1 MSSAARDLLQ
11 TPITLKRPDFSVFE
25 KDDED
30 GGDDETNEEI
40 VRLKK
45 ELKKQSDKVS
55 QISSQIAKHL
65 DLQEDLENLQQAPLT
80 DSEGGSGMADKILEL
95 KGQLLS
101 EDLLESRKRAL
112 EMRKMIVD
120 STAVQLRARILEFES
135 GEKRKAGEIRAGKKF
150 QKKSNDHITQ
160 KLIVSS
166 VTTLQT
172 LRGEDVMTAAS
183 WIRRWR
189 LSLQQTGQDAY
200 QKCTSTMLKLDSNL
214 KTMFE
219 QIMRQGEIQWIQK
232 NEVDGNVASDVFTS
246 MSGQRFKVKKGSVY
260 EPNFNLFL
268 DALLKKMLWSTPE
281 QSIVD
286 AIEQQTFVFGT
297 DMTVHSEKVIDLL
310 NTLECKKSD
319 LSSCEKARL
328 YLQTMPPNWI
338 SLHNVPQDPNLED
351 AIQWAM
357 TIATKKVNEQ
367 KFVRNNVTEQVNAVV
382 GEKFMFP
389 STQSIENTTTKTVRK
404 EFNTS
409 DTAKFRGL
417 LATKHE
423 LDKRQQKEAQDDS
436 ESEEE
441 LPEEQR
447 KRVKFSKGDKKK
459 KRKASDMVTA
469 DEIQSILDERFTRQ
483 SDEINAVMQTFQK
496 NFNRKATCSHCKYED
511 CFEAERPDLK
521 KDWEK
526 FVKQGEAIEGHYAG
540 NCEGKLKNK
549 HFKKFGTW
557 CGKCKS
563 YNHAYRVHASENG
576 SFQGERGNLN
586 RRGS

>member
-11 TPITLKRPDFSVFE
+11 TPIALKRPNFSVFE

-80 DSEGGSGMADKILEL
+80 DSEGGSEMADKILEL

-246 MSGQRFKVKKGSVY
+246 MSG
-260 EPNFNLFL
+260 
-268 DALLKKMLWSTPE
+268 
-281 QSIVD
+281 
-286 AIEQQTFVFGT
+286 
-297 DMTVHSEKVIDLL
+297 
-310 NTLECKKSD
+310 
-319 LSSCEKARL
+319 
-328 YLQTMPPNWI
+328 
-338 SLHNVPQDPNLED
+338 NVL
-351 AIQWAM
+351 
-357 TIATKKVNEQ
+357 
-367 KFVRNNVTEQVNAVV
+367 R
-382 GEKFMFP
+382 
-389 STQSIENTTTKTVRK
+389 
-404 EFNTS
+404 
-409 DTAKFRGL
+409 
-417 LATKHE
+417 
-423 LDKRQQKEAQDDS
+423 
-436 ESEEE
+436 
-441 LPEEQR
+441 
-447 KRVKFSKGDKKK
+447 
-459 KRKASDMVTA
+459 
-469 DEIQSILDERFTRQ
+469 
-483 SDEINAVMQTFQK
+483 
-496 NFNRKATCSHCKYED
+496 
-511 CFEAERPDLK
+511 
-521 KDWEK
+521 
-526 FVKQGEAIEGHYAG
+526 
-540 NCEGKLKNK
+540 
-549 HFKKFGTW
+549 
-557 CGKCKS
+557 
-563 YNHAYRVHASENG
+563 
-576 SFQGERGNLN
+576 
-586 RRGS
+586 